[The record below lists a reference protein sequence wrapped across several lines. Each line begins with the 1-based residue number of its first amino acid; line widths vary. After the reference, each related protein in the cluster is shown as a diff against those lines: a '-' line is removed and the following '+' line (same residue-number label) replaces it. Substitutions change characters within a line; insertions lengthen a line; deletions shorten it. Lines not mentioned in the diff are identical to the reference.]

1 LQIATLIF
9 TVFVNQVICPALNVL
24 VNLVCPPPSISNK
37 PSSTANQQP
46 AAAQA
51 LVSESRDR
59 NFEKSVSDRNLLAN
73 QGESRERS
81 ADVNPSERN
90 NTLHQGTP
98 CTPVV
103 PSGVVEE

>member
-1 LQIATLIF
+1 
-9 TVFVNQVICPALNVL
+9 VNQVICPALNVL

-59 NFEKSVSDRNLLAN
+59 NFEKSISDRNLLAN

-81 ADVNPSERN
+81 ADG
-90 NTLHQGTP
+90 TLLKGIMPYIRELLAHP
-98 CTPVV
+98 LCRL
-103 PSGVVEE
+103 E